1 MGYFTIY
8 DPIIGNPGIINGGME
23 YFSKEIKNS
32 KQKYNWNH
40 KVRVVLKNG
49 KVTNIGSY
57 NFYGDVILKNNK
69 KYNVYIEDLKFPDSN
84 GRFFDGFLINNI
96 TYKYLLKH
104 PLFKKIS
111 QKINLFEMIMNIL
124 PNEQQNYCL
133 DKDNFFN
140 VLEYSEDNKFYLN
153 NKEIKKKI
161 NTKFKFKTNKSSLKK
176 MNKHKC
182 LFLYKL
188 DDLKHISF
196 LEEQQDIKIIPNNSE
211 YKNNYEFRGIF
222 KDVDNKGYGEAWM
235 LVNPEIPIGKNNQ
248 NRIIKIVDLFLE
260 YNAKLVNI

>member
-1 MGYFTIY
+1 MGYFTIF

-69 KYNVYIEDLKFPDSN
+69 KYNVYVEDLKFPDSS

-104 PLFKKIS
+104 PLFKKLS

-124 PNEQQNYCL
+124 RNEQQNYCL

-161 NTKFKFKTNKSSLKK
+161 NKSSQKK

-196 LEEQQDIKIIPNNSE
+196 IQEEQVIQILSNSE
-211 YKNNYEFRGIF
+211 YKNNYGGYKNNYGGFRGIF

-248 NRIIKIVDLFLE
+248 NRIIKIVDLFLK

>member
-23 YFSKEIKNS
+23 YFSKDIKNS

-69 KYNVYIEDLKFPDSN
+69 KYNVCIMNLNSPDSN
-84 GRFFDGFLINNI
+84 GRVFDGFLINNI
-96 TYKYLLKH
+96 TYKYLLKN

-111 QKINLFEMIMNIL
+111 KKINLFEMIMNIL
-124 PNEQQNYCL
+124 RNEQQNYCL

-161 NTKFKFKTNKSSLKK
+161 NKSSQKK

-196 LEEQQDIKIIPNNSE
+196 IEEQQDIKILPNNIE
-211 YKNNYEFRGIF
+211 YKNYDGFRGIF
-222 KDVDNKGYGEAWM
+222 KDIDNQGYGEAWM
-235 LVNPEIPIGKNNQ
+235 LVNPEIPIGKNNH
-248 NRIIKIVDLFLE
+248 NRIIKIVDLFLK
-260 YNAKLVNI
+260 YNAKLANI